1 VLEVRASG
9 DVVVVGARVRP
20 GSRPAIRESDGG
32 LVISVG
38 APPEKGKAN
47 EEACRALAEAV
58 GVQRAAVTLRS
69 GGKARRKVFEV
80 RGLDPATVRDRLLA
94 AAGRI

>member
-1 VLEVRASG
+1 MLEVRASG

-47 EEACRALAEAV
+47 EEACRALARAV
-58 GVQRAAVTLRS
+58 GVPPSAVTLRS

-80 RGLDPATVRDRLLA
+80 TGLDAATVRERVLA
-94 AAGRI
+94 AARRT